1 MNNIHLY
8 GAGGHA
14 KVIIDIIQ
22 SLNNKV
28 GLIYDDNPSI
38 SECLETSV
46 VDTKEINNNVP
57 LIISI
62 GNNAIRKNIVEKLGN
77 ITYAN
82 AIAPSA
88 TFSNYTKIGTGN
100 VVMQKVVVQA
110 SVIIGNHI
118 IINTGATV
126 DHDCIIEDFVH
137 IAPGVNLCGN
147 VHIGEGTLVGVGSV
161 VIPGIKIGK
170 WVTINAGSVI
180 TKDIPD
186 NAIVAGNPCRI
197 IKIKQ

>member
-100 VVMQKVVVQA
+100 VVMQKAVVQA